1 MVANGPKIE
10 AAMQASFF
18 ENHMKVGPGQYL
30 VAAKGTAI
38 DVSNLLGISDGSNG
52 SGIVLATSAYYGR
65 AENNIWEWMKLKIS
79 TP

>member
-1 MVANGPKIE
+1 
-10 AAMQASFF
+10 
-18 ENHMKVGPGQYL
+18 MKVGPGQYL

-65 AENNIWEWMKLKIS
+65 AENNICEWMKLKIS